1 MDFQIRK
8 AYSDG
13 DDPRILLVDDNDVGI
28 QTLAMLL
35 ELQGFAVTLASTGA
49 QAIALFKEQAPAI
62 IILDI
67 GRPDIDGY
75 SVAAAIRESGQGKQP
90 LIVAVTGW
98 GGERD
103 RERAR
108 RAGCDMHLTKPV
120 NFDELEQILL
130 SHRAP
135 EGTERR

>member
-8 AYSDG
+8 AFPEG
-13 DDPRILLVDDNDVGI
+13 DDPGILLVDDNDVGI

-35 ELQGFAVTLASTGA
+35 ELQGFTVTLASTGA

-67 GRPDIDGY
+67 GLPDIDGY
-75 SVAAAIRESGQGKQP
+75 SVAAAIRESSQGQRP

-120 NFDELEQILL
+120 NFDELERIVL

-135 EGTERR
+135 